1 PMLAAG
7 KVQSIDQFL
16 MSEPAIR
23 RAVTNAKPVCLF
35 AGDYGLESYGNSI
48 GVGEEFLGKNA
59 DVGNKFVRAAL
70 KGWKDPL
77 ATQEEASRIE
87 IQYVKA
93 LDPQIIV
100 EELQI
105 LKRIAI
111 TPDVEK
117 NGFGY
122 ISMERMK
129 NSVDFINKNIEVSAD
144 KLTAEQ
150 IYRARYLHDDAIK
163 P

>member
-1 PMLAAG
+1 
-7 KVQSIDQFL
+7 
-16 MSEPAIR
+16 
-23 RAVTNAKPVCLF
+23 
-35 AGDYGLESYGNSI
+35 
-48 GVGEEFLGKNA
+48 
-59 DVGNKFVRAAL
+59 
-70 KGWKDPL
+70 
-77 ATQEEASRIE
+77 
-87 IQYVKA
+87 VKA

-117 NGFGY
+117 NGFGT
-122 ISMERMK
+122 ISMDRMK
-129 NSVDFINKNIEVSAD
+129 NSVDFINKNIEVSGD

-150 IYRARYLHDDAIK
+150 IYRAGYLPEVPIK

>member
-1 PMLAAG
+1 
-7 KVQSIDQFL
+7 

-35 AGDYGLESYGNSI
+35 AGDYGLEFYANSI
-48 GVGEEFLGKNA
+48 GVSEDFLAKNPEI
-59 DVGNKFVRAAL
+59 VKKFVRAAL
-70 KGWKDPL
+70 KGWKDAL
-77 ATQEEASRIE
+77 ADPEEAARIE
-87 IQYVKA
+87 IRYVKA
-93 LDPQIIV
+93 LDPQIVI
-100 EELQI
+100 EEIQI

-117 NGFGY
+117 NGFG
-122 ISMERMK
+122 SVSTGRMK
-129 NSVDFINKNIEVSAD
+129 NTVDFINKNIEVPGD

-150 IYRARYLHDDAIK
+150 IYRPGYLPDVAIK